1 MQIID
6 ISVTLHS
13 QLVAWPGGVGF
24 STSHAARIAA
34 GDEANVT
41 IIHTNAHIGTHVD
54 APLHF
59 VDKMRHVADLELQRM
74 VGPCSVLDFRG
85 HRVITAPMLQQ
96 AKDKQPLQARLLFK
110 TDNSALWHTQ
120 NSTFYPD
127 FCALSADAA
136 EWAVAND
143 IQLLGIDYL
152 SIQRYED
159 SFETH
164 RIILRKEIVILEGLD
179 LSQVEAG
186 NYMLCCLPLK
196 IQGADG
202 APARAVLMPL

>member
-1 MQIID
+1 MSVID
-6 ISVTLHS
+6 ISVTLHPK
-13 QLVAWPGGVGF
+13 LVAWPNGIGF
-24 STSHAARIAA
+24 STSHASRIAA
-34 GDEANVT
+34 GDDANVT
-41 IIHTNAHIGTHVD
+41 IIYTNAHMGTHVD

-59 VDKMRHVADLELQRM
+59 IDGTRHVAELELSRM
-74 VGPCSVLDFRG
+74 VGACSVLDFRG
-85 HRVITAPMLQQ
+85 HRIITAQMLQQ
-96 AKDKQPLQARLLFK
+96 AKETRPLHPRLLFK

-120 NSTFYPD
+120 NDVFYSD
-127 FCALSADAA
+127 YCALTADAA
-136 EWAVAND
+136 QWAVAND

-179 LSQVEAG
+179 LSQVQAG
-186 NYMLCCLPLK
+186 DYMLCCLPLK

-202 APARAVLMPL
+202 APARAILMPL